1 MLIAKELYHDEN
13 GSPDVTL
20 SEDVK
25 NFKFIR
31 VFFSVT
37 TKRSGK
43 DPDPFYFLSQDV
55 SMPEGDGCA
64 VFINGYNPSDGWV
77 ANVEGSRIYNSGAS
91 SSSTTLYHQL
101 HIHRVIGYG

>member
-1 MLIAKELYHDEN
+1 MLIAKELYRDET